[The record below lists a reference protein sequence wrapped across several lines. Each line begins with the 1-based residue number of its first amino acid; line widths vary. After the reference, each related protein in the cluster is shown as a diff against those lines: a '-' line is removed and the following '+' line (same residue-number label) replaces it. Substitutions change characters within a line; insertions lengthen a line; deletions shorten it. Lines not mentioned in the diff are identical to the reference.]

1 MINPLTGQRP
11 LPAFGQIDIKNTDGV
26 TSFNGWQTSLQ
37 RRFHSGWLFSANYMW
52 GHSLNDGA
60 TGGGEADYP
69 EIAECRRC
77 DYANSDQDV
86 RHSFNANTIYELPFG
101 HGRKYFNKGGLAQSV
116 LDGWELSLIATART
130 GIPVNVTVDRSAS
143 AVPDG
148 NTQTQRPDLISGM
161 PFIPTGGATVADWI
175 NPAAFVV
182 PLNGTFGNAGRNLV
196 RGPGIWQADTSL
208 GRKFAIRE
216 RASVEFLA
224 SAFNLFNRAQFGLPA
239 ADISSATFGRI
250 TTTVNSSVTGSGTPR
265 QFQFML
271 RLSY

>member
-1 MINPLTGQRP
+1 MPPLRLREQR
-11 LPAFGQIDIKNTDGV
+11 
-26 TSFNGWQTSLQ
+26 
-37 RRFHSGWLFSANYMW
+37 SGL
-52 GHSLNDGA
+52 
-60 TGGGEADYP
+60 
-69 EIAECRRC
+69 
-77 DYANSDQDV
+77 
-86 RHSFNANTIYELPFG
+86 RHSFYANTIYELPLG

-116 LDGWELSLIATART
+116 LGGWELSLIATART

-175 NPAAFVV
+175 NPAAFAFRSMALLAM
-182 PLNGTFGNAGRNLV
+182 PGRNLV

-239 ADISSATFGRI
+239 ADIRAPLLAASRLRSTAASPAAARRGSSSSCFACHIELGGSFR
-250 TTTVNSSVTGSGTPR
+250 TVR
-265 QFQFML
+265 
-271 RLSY
+271 